1 MNLLATLDFFSC
13 IPTQLDPVV
22 RELGNIECPISAE
35 ILEFLNK
42 LGRISNIVPR
52 HKFLGT
58 TVKQVFDN

>member
-1 MNLLATLDFFSC
+1 MNLLATLIFFSC

-35 ILEFLNK
+35 IF
-42 LGRISNIVPR
+42 RIPEQTGAHIQNIVPR

-58 TVKQVFDN
+58 S